1 MAIGSGDVDDR
12 EVIFAFHRV
21 GESVRVTA
29 IHPATLTEV
38 VIVGSVH
45 TPQARLEQVA
55 LNKLRYVM
63 AKRYGADS
71 NGFDRRR

>member
-1 MAIGSGDVDDR
+1 MAIGSGDINDG

-29 IHPATLTEV
+29 VHPATLTEV
-38 VIVGSVH
+38 TIVGSVH
-45 TPQARLEQVA
+45 TLQARLEQVA

-63 AKRYGADS
+63 AKRYGGDS
-71 NGFDRRR
+71 PAGSQRR